1 MDWGKIFGWI
11 NNSNVIPNLFN
22 ILSTGVNA
30 LRAPIGIGMQA
41 KGYDRIF
48 QGIDR
53 KHDAWKQKY
62 DDERRLMNEY
72 NAKVHDI
79 WGQRQ
84 ALQTGE
90 IGRQNRIQADREAAF
105 EASMNKERDLP
116 SDIEAQFLDTL
127 NKYQDVPAAPTTTT
141 TVDTEAPSIVSENLA
156 AALAKESAKTGT
168 RQAAKARLLAPGLAQ
183 TGANLAQADQA
194 SLLKSLGGRG
204 LDSAQVAAK
213 EQMLFE
219 PAQLYPTQYTGI
231 DPRADKDLAYGQML
245 VGMGDRITPS
255 WDSMFSSMGKTFSS
269 MGNAMFPQQQLS
281 PINRQIASGRYGSF
295 PTWSA
300 NDPRMA
306 ALAPKLGN
314 PYYTYGP

>member
-1 MDWGKIFGWI
+1 
-11 NNSNVIPNLFN
+11 
-22 ILSTGVNA
+22 
-30 LRAPIGIGMQA
+30 
-41 KGYDRIF
+41 
-48 QGIDR
+48 
-53 KHDAWKQKY
+53 
-62 DDERRLMNEY
+62 
-72 NAKVHDI
+72 
-79 WGQRQ
+79 
-84 ALQTGE
+84 
-90 IGRQNRIQADREAAF
+90 
-105 EASMNKERDLP
+105 MNKERDLP
-116 SDIEAQFLDTL
+116 SDIEAQFLSALD
-127 NKYQDVPAAPTTTT
+127 KYKDIPNTPTTTT
-141 TVDTEAPSIVSENLA
+141 GVDTEAPSVVNENLA

-168 RQAAKARLLAPGLAQ
+168 RQTAKARMLAPGLAM

-194 SLLKSLGGRG
+194 SILESLGGRG
-204 LDSAQVAAK
+204 RDSAQVAAK

-245 VGMGDRITPS
+245 VGLGDRITPS

-281 PINRQIASGRYGSF
+281 PTNRQIASGRYGSF

-314 PYYTYGP
+314 PYYTYGPQSVKNVTNY

>member
-183 TGANLAQADQA
+183 AGANLAQADQA